1 MHIAYT
7 SIRENEPQPKSGLVT
22 ENNQTQIKLKGYY
35 AACHKYSKE
44 ITAIQKYL
52 PGWVPPFPA
61 L

>member
-7 SIRENEPQPKSGLVT
+7 ALQENKPKPFQGNAA
-22 ENNQTQIKLKGYY
+22 ENDQLNLRLKAYT
-35 AACHKYSKE
+35 AVCDKYSKE